1 MGNHLYQLVL
11 FISSCGNTIFNSFT
25 SILSERVISEKK
37 ISHVKKKE
45 IVIYLIAMMNI
56 ILFVSNY
63 SQVSLPIQ
71 IIPLIPLFSEFISIL
86 LNKKKFQR

>member
-37 ISHVKKKE
+37 ISHVKKRDCHLLNRNDE
-45 IVIYLIAMMNI
+45 HHFIR
-56 ILFVSNY
+56 
-63 SQVSLPIQ
+63 IQ
-71 IIPLIPLFSEFISIL
+71 LFSSFFTNTDYTINSTI
-86 LNKKKFQR
+86 

>member
-11 FISSCGNTIFNSFT
+11 FISSCGNTILNSFT

-37 ISHVKKKE
+37 ISHVKNKE
-45 IVIYLIAMMNI
+45 IVVYLIAMMNI